1 MGVMEGRFSEGVVI
15 ASIDGIFNWARR
27 SSLWP
32 VTFGIA

>member
-1 MGVMEGRFSEGVVI
+1 MGALEGRFSEGLIVT
-15 ASIDGIFNWARR
+15 SIDSLFNWARR